1 MLASEKIIKLQKK
14 KEAEFDPTLLQK
26 RFVNTIKDGPENSAQ
41 ITKGRNTPSLLPTG
55 SSKRRRLEGSSHQL
69 RETAEL
75 MVAGMK
81 DSIGALAEGLRQSA
95 EAVVG
100 DRDLIGRIEV
110 LEKSN
115 NVTHDALERSSK
127 AIGDLSARLTRM
139 EAGVKTLLEFLT
151 KKMDDVDNHSSP
163 PLSRQAQ

>member
-1 MLASEKIIKLQKK
+1 MSASEKITKLQKK

-26 RFVNTIKDGPENSAQ
+26 RLVNTIEDGPENPAQ
-41 ITKGRNTPSLLPTG
+41 ITKGRNTPSLFPTG

-81 DSIGALAEGLRQSA
+81 DSIGQSA

-115 NVTHDALERSSK
+115 SVTHDALERSSK

-163 PLSRQAQ
+163 SLSRQAQ